1 MDMSMAE
8 AEHQVPHSLTAR
20 RGGQHQQAAQT
31 IKTQIVRGD
40 GVVDITRRIVDRQC
54 EREAGL

>member
-1 MDMSMAE
+1 MAE